1 MLTTQC
7 LPPSADAAC
16 VPISATCP
24 VAPTPLDR
32 LLKALGPEVDRRQ
45 KSRVAAPCLLRLTP
59 LEDLGRGRPGA
70 QAGPAITVVGK
81 DFCDQGIGFFHEAS
95 LPYRFVRLSIDD
107 PHVGRFDIEVQ
118 LTRCRF
124 TRLGWYESGGRVLS
138 VADRSG
144 EALAG

>member
-1 MLTTQC
+1 MLTTPP
-7 LPPSADAAC
+7 LPHPAA
-16 VPISATCP
+16 ATCVSLP
-24 VAPTPLDR
+24 AARPTAPTPLDR

-45 KSRVAAPCLLRLTP
+45 KSRAPAPYLFRLTP
-59 LEDLGRGRPGA
+59 LEDAGRGRPGG

-81 DFCDQGIGFFHEAS
+81 DFCDQGVGFFHEAA
-95 LPYRFVRLSIDD
+95 LPYRFVRLSVDD
-107 PHVGRFDIEVQ
+107 PHLGRFDIEVQ

-144 EALAG
+144 EAIAG